1 MSFISPLPSTGHCT
15 PVDPTNIIDY
25 SASRTQGHPSLDHQS
40 QWARESHAMPRFFR
54 GHNIDISD
62 VVATAPEILLEKNAR
77 YVRLKLIAGE
87 RTVEVN
93 DLRESIAS
101 QYNELESQRKEL
113 EALKIRC
120 DTYRETIDVFAKNCI
135 TLKTA
140 SGDATPIILMAN
152 VPFTADMKKGETDR
166 DSGTAGTKAKP
177 GRQRQDSDDDSM
189 SEYIYLQ
196 NADGTTVSK
205 KVISRM
211 SEKAQAIW
219 EALDERGLAPT
230 TFDNIS
236 EIAWDFYARI
246 MLNDP
251 EFFFLQL
258 CDDGQWKLKEWSN
271 SSYSSWYGNRGV
283 RQKKAESNDSIPD
296 DTNPVQLGS
305 TNKKIDRNICMRHW
319 NKLQPGGQ
327 GLASEFD
334 VYFKTLSDT
343 DKEVSRPLEMYSK
356 YHLEFLKLSTAI
368 QEGNACSPKSNCT
381 FLSYLRYSLDRIV
394 ILEEGQNCSEVG
406 RRHTAQVQVAQLK
419 SIGPA
424 LLISISMLLLSLLR
438 PLLVS
443 WTLSPVSL
451 SLCMS
456 MDPLKSLSRCLVSS
470 SSLLLSNLGINYSGR
485 SCSFR
490 RFHRTSPDWPTSLCI
505 NSMDRSPLK
514 NVQ

>member
-15 PVDPTNIIDY
+15 PVDPPNIIDY
-25 SASRTQGHPSLDHQS
+25 SASRTQGHPSPDHQS
-40 QWARESHAMPRFFR
+40 QWPRGSHTMPRFFT

-87 RTVEVN
+87 RTAEVN
-93 DLRESIAS
+93 ELRGTIAS
-101 QYNELESQRKEL
+101 QCKEL

-120 DTYRETIDVFAKNCI
+120 DTYQETIDVFAKNCI

-140 SGDATPIILMAN
+140 SGNATPILLMTN
-152 VPFTADMKKGETDR
+152 VPLTADMKKGESDG
-166 DSGTAGTKAKP
+166 DSSTAGTKAKP
-177 GRQRQDSDDDSM
+177 GRQRQDSDSDSM
-189 SEYIYLQ
+189 SEYFYLQ

-205 KVISRM
+205 EVISRM

-271 SSYSSWYGNRGV
+271 SSYSSWYDNRG
-283 RQKKAESNDSIPD
+283 QEKAESNDSILD

-305 TNKKIDRNICMRHW
+305 TNKTVNKIDRDSRNGDDESGSKVNNTETPHSTSDSKKRKTEGKVASGSLKKQKAVETLAIPTDRNTIRNICMRHW
-319 NKLQPGGQ
+319 NELQPGGQ

-343 DKEVSRPLEMYSK
+343 DKEPFKKEMRAVPRATK
-356 YHLEFLKLSTAI
+356 KAR
-368 QEGNACSPKSNCT
+368 AAAK
-381 FLSYLRYSLDRIV
+381 
-394 ILEEGQNCSEVG
+394 
-406 RRHTAQVQVAQLK
+406 
-419 SIGPA
+419 
-424 LLISISMLLLSLLR
+424 
-438 PLLVS
+438 
-443 WTLSPVSL
+443 
-451 SLCMS
+451 
-456 MDPLKSLSRCLVSS
+456 
-470 SSLLLSNLGINYSGR
+470 
-485 SCSFR
+485 
-490 RFHRTSPDWPTSLCI
+490 
-505 NSMDRSPLK
+505 
-514 NVQ
+514 